1 MKKEVNTDVVKNWRY
16 PKYVLIIYLL
26 LFLILLVAFA
36 YLSLSPQVFGD
47 DLKQFAEDRITVTKE
62 LIAKRGTVYDADG
75 NVLAIDV
82 TSYTLIAYLDS
93 SRTSDISEPQHVV
106 DKEKTAKEL
115 SEALNAPY
123 DYILERLQKEGA
135 YQVEFGSYGS
145 KLTELEKIAL
155 EELELPGIDFVE
167 SSKRFYPNGTF
178 ASYIIGY
185 AKQYTRINIK
195 KGEEY
200 NLYDYYKNY
209 FDNYENVTIEI
220 GNKKVIS
227 VNDKVV
233 KGLSVGTSKLV
244 IKTNKDPLATI
255 IINVTDYDNYQVM
268 DTTIVGE
275 LGVESNYNDLLKGEN
290 GRLLYQKDPS
300 GYQIP
305 DTYENRV
312 EAIDG
317 HDIYLTIDSNVQRFL
332 ETAVSDAVE
341 GYDPEWMIM
350 AVLDAKTGEIL
361 GSATYPSFDA
371 NSLPSNMSYQNPLL
385 SYAYEPGSVMKTYT
399 YMCAI
404 ETGLYDGEQTYKSG
418 QYKVGPDVVSDWK
431 PRGWGKIS
439 YDTGYMYSS
448 NVGSINVAKEYL
460 SAEKLRNCLKQY
472 GFGNKTGVE
481 LSGELSGSLNFN
493 GQIELDWLSAS
504 YGQGLSTTAIQ
515 QLQALTI
522 IANDGVMVKPHIIK
536 KIVNTETGE
545 ETVSE
550 IVKTEQI
557 VSKETVTKVKELM
570 YGAINNSWTPGY
582 TYAVKGF
589 DLIGKTGTAQIYENG
604 RYLTGDG
611 NYLISFAGMYPKDDP
626 QIIIY
631 AAMKKPSTYSA
642 RALAPSVKSVVKNV
656 AKYKNIFSNIKE
668 DTRVSTYTLP
678 SYINQ
683 NTDAVVASLKQENLN
698 VIVIG
703 NGTTVVN
710 QYPEKGSTVIT
721 DDKVFL
727 LTNDDKVVLEDVVG
741 WSRNDFIKYMNLL
754 GLKYT
759 IDGYGYVIEQSIPSG
774 TLIKPNMVLE
784 VKLSDKYDFD
794 KKKGLF
800 VK

>member
-1 MKKEVNTDVVKNWRY
+1 MKKETNTDVVKNWRY
-16 PKYVLIIYLL
+16 PKYVLVGYLL

-36 YLSLSPQVFGD
+36 YLSLSPKVFGK
-47 DLKQFAEDRITVTKE
+47 DLKAFAEDRITVRKE
-62 LIAKRGTVYDADG
+62 LIAKRGTIYDAEG

-93 SRTSDISEPQHVV
+93 SRTSDMSEPKHVI
-106 DKEKTAKEL
+106 DKEMTAKKL
-115 SEALNAPY
+115 SEVLDAPY
-123 DYILERLQKEGA
+123 DYVLERLEKEGV

-145 KLTELEKIAL
+145 KLTELDKIEIEA
-155 EELELPGIDFVE
+155 LELPGIDFIE

-195 KGEEY
+195 KGDEY
-200 NLYDYYKNY
+200 DLYDYYKNY
-209 FDNYENVTIEI
+209 FNNYDDVTIEI

-227 VNDKVV
+227 VNETKV
-233 KGLSVGTSKLV
+233 KGLKVGTSLLY
-244 IKTNKDPLATI
+244 IKTKGDNLATI
-255 IINVTDYDNYQVM
+255 MVNVTDYDNYQTM

-275 LGVESNYNDLLKGEN
+275 LGVESNYNDILKGEN
-290 GRLLYQKDPS
+290 GSLLYQKDPS

-312 EAIDG
+312 EAVDG
-317 HDIYLTIDSNVQRFL
+317 NDIYLTIDSNVQRFL

-350 AVLDAKTGEIL
+350 AVMDAKTGEIL

-371 NSLPSNMSYQNPLL
+371 NSLPSNMSYQNPLI

-460 SAEKLRNCLKQY
+460 SAEKLRDCLKQY
-472 GFGNKTGVE
+472 GFGSTTGIE

-515 QLQALTI
+515 QLQALSI

-536 KIVNTETGE
+536 KIVNTKTGE
-545 ETVSE
+545 ETVTQ
-550 IVKTEQI
+550 IVRSEQI
-557 VSKETVTKVKELM
+557 VSKETTDKVKELM

-589 DLIGKTGTAQIYENG
+589 NLIGKTGTAQIYENG

-642 RALAPSVKSVVKNV
+642 RALAPSVKSVVRNV
-656 AKYKNIFSNIKE
+656 AKYRNIFSTVKE
-668 DTRVSTYTLP
+668 ETSVSSYTLP

-683 NTDAVVASLKQENLN
+683 NTDAVVSSLTQDEID

-703 NGTTVVN
+703 NGSTIIN
-710 QYPEKGSTVIT
+710 QYPIKGSTIIT
-721 DDKVFL
+721 NDKVFL
-727 LTNDDKVVLEDVVG
+727 VTNGNEIVLENVIG
-741 WSRNDFIKYMNLL
+741 WSRNDFIKYMDLI
-754 GLKYT
+754 GLSYN
-759 IDGYGYVIEQSIPSG
+759 ISGYGYIKEQSIQEG
-774 TLIKPNMVLE
+774 TVIQDNMVVE
-784 VKLSDKYDFD
+784 VKLSNKYNLDG
-794 KKKGLF
+794 KKEED
-800 VK
+800 

>member
-1 MKKEVNTDVVKNWRY
+1 MKKEINTDIVKNWRY
-16 PKYVLIIYLL
+16 PKYVLIGYLL

-36 YLSLSPQVFGD
+36 YLSLSPKVFGD
-47 DLKQFAEDRITVTKE
+47 DLKAFAEKRITVTKE
-62 LIAKRGTVYDADG
+62 LIAKRGTIYDAEG

-93 SRTSDISEPQHVV
+93 SRTTDKEDPQHVV
-106 DKEKTAKEL
+106 DKEKTAKKL
-115 SEALNAPY
+115 SEALDAPY
-123 DYILERLQKEGA
+123 DYVLERLQKEGV

-145 KLTELEKIAL
+145 KLTELDKIAL

-178 ASYIIGY
+178 ASYIVGY

-200 NLYDYYKNY
+200 DLSKYYKNY
-209 FDNYENVTIEI
+209 FNNYDNVTIEI
-220 GNKKVIS
+220 SNKKVVS
-227 VNDKVV
+227 LNDKTL
-233 KGLSVGTSKLV
+233 KGLKPGTSKLV
-244 IKTNKDPLATI
+244 IKSNKDVLATV
-255 IINVTDYDNYQVM
+255 IINVTEYDNYQTM
-268 DTTIVGE
+268 DNTIVGE
-275 LGVESNYNDLLKGEN
+275 LGVESNYNDILKGEN

-332 ETAVSDAVE
+332 ETAVSNGVE
-341 GYDPEWMIM
+341 GYKPEWMIM
-350 AVLDAKTGEIL
+350 VAMDAKTGEIL

-371 NSLPSNMSYQNPLL
+371 NSLPSNMSYQNPLI

-418 QYKVGPDVVSDWK
+418 KYKVGPDTVSDWK
-431 PRGWGKIS
+431 PKGWGMIS

-448 NVGSINVAKEYL
+448 NVGSMNVAKQYL
-460 SAEKLRNCLKQY
+460 SAEKLRNCLKKY
-472 GFGNKTGVE
+472 GFGSTTGIE
-481 LSGELSGSLNFN
+481 LSGEVSGSLNFN

-545 ETVSE
+545 ETVTEVIRS
-550 IVKTEQI
+550 EQI
-557 VSKETVTKVKELM
+557 VSKQTTDKVKELM

-582 TYAVKGF
+582 TYVVKGF
-589 DLIGKTGTAQIYENG
+589 NLIGKTGTAQIYENG
-604 RYLTGDG
+604 KYLTGDG
-611 NYLISFAGMYPKDDP
+611 NYLISFAGMYPKEDP

-631 AAMKKPSTYSA
+631 AAMKKPTTYSA
-642 RALAPSVKSVVKNV
+642 RALAPSVKSVVRNI

-668 DTRVSTYTLP
+668 ETSVSSHTLP

-683 NTDAVVASLKQENLN
+683 NTNEVVKSLEEANLD

-703 NGTTVVN
+703 DGDTIIN
-710 QYPEKGSTVIT
+710 QYPYKGSVVIT
-721 DDKVFL
+721 NDKVFL
-727 LTNDDKVVLEDVVG
+727 VTNGDHRKLENVVG
-741 WSRNDFIKYMNLL
+741 WSRNDFVKYMDLL
-754 GLKYT
+754 DLKYT
-759 IDGYGYVIEQSIPSG
+759 ISGYGYITTQN
-774 TLIKPNMVLE
+774 IKEGSNITKDMVVE
-784 VKLSDKYDFD
+784 VKLSNKYNIDGI
-794 KKKGLF
+794 KEEE
-800 VK
+800 